1 MYHKDY
7 EPGVERKSKAGSN
20 IILTNTVP
28 QYKSKKSKAGPVK
41 VTVFSQKS
49 GTSEKS
55 IAIMSK
61 INNGFK
67 ASRLGR
73 YVTRHRNTYSISH
86 TKTKAKSVRVN
97 VFPKSSGGGLRRPL
111 KAVFLYKSFLS
122 SLIQGDR

>member
-28 QYKSKKSKAGPVK
+28 QYQSKKSKAGPVK
-41 VTVFSQKS
+41 VTMFSQKS

-55 IAIMSK
+55 ITIMSK

-73 YVTRHRNTYSISH
+73 YVARHRNTYSISH
-86 TKTKAKSVRVN
+86 TKTKAKSVN
-97 VFPKSSGGGLRRPL
+97 VFPKSSGEGLRRPL
-111 KAVFLYKSFLS
+111 KAVFPYKSFLS